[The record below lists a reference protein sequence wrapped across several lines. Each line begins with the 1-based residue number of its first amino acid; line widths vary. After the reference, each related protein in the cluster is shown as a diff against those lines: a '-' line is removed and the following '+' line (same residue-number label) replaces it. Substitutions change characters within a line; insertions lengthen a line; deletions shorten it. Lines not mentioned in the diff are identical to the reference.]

1 MGTLDER
8 LIDNLPHF
16 RTALGD
22 VAILRKDA
30 ERLQDRLDTAKLD
43 FAALKARA
51 EKAEANYQFMIDR
64 IADEKLDGYRELGRR
79 AASAESRAEKAEA
92 RVSEL
97 DAAILEADLMPMY
110 SHTTGCPT
118 LVCPFCGREKDDHAE
133 GCIRAALEKKI

>member
-43 FAALKARA
+43 FAALKV
-51 EKAEANYQFMIDR
+51 
-64 IADEKLDGYRELGRR
+64 
-79 AASAESRAEKAEA
+79 RAEKAEA

-133 GCIRAALEKKI
+133 GCIRAELEKKI